1 MNKILNI
8 LIIGL
13 QIILTFIVTVGI
25 YMLLALLDSDFGIDG
40 LFGLFVIQP
49 IIAII
54 ISSLTITGCLILGLP
69 IRLNKKINDWWIAN
83 FYFSIIGFL
92 VGLMILFI
100 SFLPMFKDTITVDV
114 DGEQTI
120 KQVPNLILIIGYFL
134 ISFSLIHLYPP
145 RQLTDKIKMIF

>member
-1 MNKILNI
+1 
-8 LIIGL
+8 
-13 QIILTFIVTVGI
+13 
-25 YMLLALLDSDFGIDG
+25 MLLALLDSDFGIDG

-54 ISSLTITGCLILGLP
+54 ISSLTIIGCLIVGLP
-69 IRLNKKINDWWIAN
+69 IRLINKLNEWWIAN
-83 FYFSIIGFL
+83 FYFSIIGVIVGFL
-92 VGLMILFI
+92 ILFI

-120 KQVPNLILIIGYFL
+120 KEVPNLILIIGWFL

-145 RQLTDKIKMIF
+145 RHLIDKIKLFFLG